1 MRQHVTPQELL
12 ESFTIAPSERELLG
26 TKRGASRLGC
36 AVLLKYF
43 QVEGRFP
50 TSWNDVPREVLR
62 HLAQS
67 FGVSPDAY
75 RHYELDGRLA
85 RYHKDDIR
93 QWTGFRQGNTTD
105 AEAIKAWVCAH
116 SRVDETTIPGLTD
129 RLTQRY
135 KQLHI
140 ELPTPGRLERLAH
153 SAAQTVEEQFF
164 VRLTEAL
171 APNTRQMI
179 DAMLTDSLPQL
190 SLSTLKTDAGRRSL
204 GSLEAEVEKLHQLQ
218 RLTLPQDL
226 LVPLA
231 TRYLRRMKLRVT
243 AESLAATRRHPEPIR
258 YGLVTLFCYVR
269 TQEITDRLVELLLH
283 MVRKMGVNAEK
294 RVDKE
299 LLADF
304 KRVTGKTGL
313 LFQMAEASLDHPK
326 GQVDEVIYPVVGE
339 QTLRDLVKEYHA
351 TGRSYR
357 EKVHTIMRGSYS
369 HHYRRMVPQLLSVL
383 EFHSTNDQHQP
394 VMEALDLM
402 QTYTGSKQRFYG
414 SEDTVPLDGVVPKEW
429 QETLLE
435 PDAKGQPRVNRIN
448 YEMHTLHALRE
459 RVRCKEIWVSGAQR
473 YRNPDDDLPADFA
486 AQRMSYY
493 QALTKPVDPD
503 TFITGLQHQMQQAL
517 QTLDVG
523 LPHNPSVK
531 ILQRPQGWIQVAKME
546 RHPDPPNLAGLK
558 AEITRRWPLT
568 GLLDVLKETD

>member
-1 MRQHVTPQELL
+1 VGRPFSTPLSDVPQTLVCGSPFILDEGTMRQHVTPQALL

-26 TKRGASRLGC
+26 TKSGASRRGC

-50 TSWNDVPREVLR
+50 TSWHDVPREVIR

-67 FGVSPDAY
+67 FGVSPEAY

-85 RYHKDDIR
+85 RYHKDEVR
-93 QWTGFRQGNTTD
+93 QWTGFRQGSTTD

-116 SRVDETTIPGLTD
+116 SRVDETTIPVLTD

-135 KQLHI
+135 KQLQI

-153 SAAQTVEEQFF
+153 SAAQTMEEQFF
-164 VRLTEAL
+164 ARLTEAL
-171 APNTRQMI
+171 ALDTRQMI
-179 DAMLTDSLPQL
+179 DAMLTDSLPHL
-190 SLSTLKTDAGRRSL
+190 SLSTLKTDSGRRSL
-204 GSLEAEVEKLHQLQ
+204 DSLEAEVEKLHQLQ

-243 AESLAATRRHPEPIR
+243 AESLAATRRHPEAIR

-339 QTLRDLVKEYHA
+339 QTLRDLVKEYYA

-357 EKVHTIMRGSYS
+357 EKVHTIMRGS
-369 HHYRRMVPQLLSVL
+369 
-383 EFHSTNDQHQP
+383 
-394 VMEALDLM
+394 
-402 QTYTGSKQRFYG
+402 
-414 SEDTVPLDGVVPKEW
+414 
-429 QETLLE
+429 
-435 PDAKGQPRVNRIN
+435 
-448 YEMHTLHALRE
+448 
-459 RVRCKEIWVSGAQR
+459 
-473 YRNPDDDLPADFA
+473 
-486 AQRMSYY
+486 
-493 QALTKPVDPD
+493 
-503 TFITGLQHQMQQAL
+503 
-517 QTLDVG
+517 
-523 LPHNPSVK
+523 
-531 ILQRPQGWIQVAKME
+531 
-546 RHPDPPNLAGLK
+546 
-558 AEITRRWPLT
+558 
-568 GLLDVLKETD
+568 